1 MSLFPVVSQ
10 VDAVDANYL
19 TIKTAEGF
27 LVHYHD
33 LQRMQ
38 EPGASPTSSHPR
50 ARDRREPRPDRLIGC
65 RQLRFQPPRETRVRG
80 PKEKRK
86 TKTVLF
92 LRVGATRYR
101 LRLVPAARVSPQT
114 PSHRSFFNTAFDGA
128 HVAAPYDLDGGNHA
142 KTSTWNQ
149 IVRSP
154 NRVAA
159 FRSTTARLLPDP
171 EGRIKS
177 NFSRISENRKG
188 LSFGSS
194 SASGIIADHWRRT
207 RGAATT
213 EALGP
218 GCYETPERDR
228 FGNRIE
234 GEIGSA
240 RSPRARSRRSTDG
253 RLDAFHAPPRNRG
266 TAAFAARTHRK
277 QPAGRMAAAGGNRGD
292 RGTGKNKMN
301 WTI

>member
-10 VDAVDANYL
+10 LDAVDANYL

-50 ARDRREPRPDRLIGC
+50 ARDRREPRPDCL
-65 RQLRFQPPRETRVRG
+65 RETASFW
-80 PKEKRK
+80 K
-86 TKTVLF
+86 L
-92 LRVGATRYR
+92 AS
-101 LRLVPAARVSPQT
+101 AARKKNENGFVSSRRRDALSPSPRSRGARLT
-114 PSHRSFFNTAFDGA
+114 PDTHAPLYTAFDGA

-142 KTSTWNQ
+142 KTSSWNQ

-154 NRVAA
+154 HRVAA

-194 SASGIIADHWRRT
+194 TSSGVIADHWRRT

-234 GEIGSA
+234 GEIGSRA
-240 RSPRARSRRSTDG
+240 PRARSRRSTDG

-277 QPAGRMAAAGGNRGD
+277 QPAGRMAASGGNRGD

>member
-1 MSLFPVVSQ
+1 M
-10 VDAVDANYL
+10 
-19 TIKTAEGF
+19 
-27 LVHYHD
+27 
-33 LQRMQ
+33 
-38 EPGASPTSSHPR
+38 
-50 ARDRREPRPDRLIGC
+50 
-65 RQLRFQPPRETRVRG
+65 
-80 PKEKRK
+80 
-86 TKTVLF
+86 
-92 LRVGATRYR
+92 
-101 LRLVPAARVSPQT
+101 
-114 PSHRSFFNTAFDGA
+114 
-128 HVAAPYDLDGGNHA
+128 
-142 KTSTWNQ
+142 
-149 IVRSP
+149 RSP

-234 GEIGSA
+234 GEIGSRA
-240 RSPRARSRRSTDG
+240 PRARSRRSTDG

-292 RGTGKNKMN
+292 RGDRGDRGTGKNKMN

>member
-1 MSLFPVVSQ
+1 M
-10 VDAVDANYL
+10 
-19 TIKTAEGF
+19 
-27 LVHYHD
+27 
-33 LQRMQ
+33 
-38 EPGASPTSSHPR
+38 
-50 ARDRREPRPDRLIGC
+50 
-65 RQLRFQPPRETRVRG
+65 
-80 PKEKRK
+80 
-86 TKTVLF
+86 
-92 LRVGATRYR
+92 
-101 LRLVPAARVSPQT
+101 
-114 PSHRSFFNTAFDGA
+114 
-128 HVAAPYDLDGGNHA
+128 
-142 KTSTWNQ
+142 
-149 IVRSP
+149 RSP

-194 SASGIIADHWRRT
+194 SSSGIIADHWRRT

-234 GEIGSA
+234 GEIGSRA
-240 RSPRARSRRSTDG
+240 PRARSRRSTYG

-292 RGTGKNKMN
+292 RGDRGDRGTGKNKMN

>member
-10 VDAVDANYL
+10 LDAVDANYL

-50 ARDRREPRPDRLIGC
+50 ARDRREPRPDCL
-65 RQLRFQPPRETRVRG
+65 RETASFW
-80 PKEKRK
+80 K
-86 TKTVLF
+86 L
-92 LRVGATRYR
+92 AS
-101 LRLVPAARVSPQT
+101 AARKKNENGFVSSRRRDALSPSPRSRGARLT
-114 PSHRSFFNTAFDGA
+114 PNTHAPLYTAFDGA

-142 KTSTWNQ
+142 KTSSWNQ

-154 NRVAA
+154 HRVAA

-177 NFSRISENRKG
+177 NFSRHSEARRG

-194 SASGIIADHWRRT
+194 SSSGIITDHWRRT
-207 RGAATT
+207 RGGSTT
-213 EALGP
+213 DAVGP
-218 GCYETPERDR
+218 GKYEIPQRDR
-228 FGNRIE
+228 FGNKVA
-234 GEIGSA
+234 GLVGQTASA
-240 RSPRARSRRSTDG
+240 RRGSRRSTDG
-253 RLDAFHAPPRNRG
+253 RFDAFHAPPRNRG
-266 TAAFAARTHRK
+266 TAAFKERTHRK
-277 QPAGRMAAAGGNRGD
+277 QPAGKMAAASGNGGD
-292 RGTGKNKMN
+292 RGTRKKMN
-301 WTI
+301 WTM

>member
-1 MSLFPVVSQ
+1 MRPRHRVIP
-10 VDAVDANYL
+10 APATDANHVRIVSSVAGNFGSNRRGKL
-19 TIKTAEGF
+19 
-27 LVHYHD
+27 
-33 LQRMQ
+33 
-38 EPGASPTSSHPR
+38 ASA
-50 ARDRREPRPDRLIGC
+50 AR
-65 RQLRFQPPRETRVRG
+65 
-80 PKEKRK
+80 KKNEKRK
-86 TKTVLF
+86 RF
-92 LRVGATRYR
+92 CFFARRDGHRC
-101 LRLVPAARVSPQT
+101 RLVPAARVSPQT
-114 PSHRSFFNTAFDGA
+114 PSHRFSFNTAFDGA

-218 GCYETPERDR
+218 GCYAWPERDR

-240 RSPRARSRRSTDG
+240 STPPRARSRPRRTAASTPPRAAAEPGDG
-253 RLDAFHAPPRNRG
+253 SVRRAHAP
-266 TAAFAARTHRK
+266 
-277 QPAGRMAAAGGNRGD
+277 QAAGGEDGGRGGEPRRPRD
-292 RGTGKNKMN
+292 GEEQDELDDMTFGVD
-301 WTI
+301 

>member
-1 MSLFPVVSQ
+1 MTRCRVNGL
-10 VDAVDANYL
+10 
-19 TIKTAEGF
+19 
-27 LVHYHD
+27 D
-33 LQRMQ
+33 L
-38 EPGASPTSSHPR
+38 
-50 ARDRREPRPDRLIGC
+50 RP
-65 RQLRFQPPRETRVRG
+65 PPN
-80 PKEKRK
+80 EKRFRFFAREQCRASDPK
-86 TKTVLF
+86 RPHSALF
-92 LRVGATRYR
+92 
-101 LRLVPAARVSPQT
+101 
-114 PSHRSFFNTAFDGA
+114 AFDVA
-128 HVAAPYDLDGGNHA
+128 HIAAPYDLEGGNHA

-154 NRVAA
+154 HRVAA

-177 NFSRISENRKG
+177 NFSRNSEVRKG

-194 SASGIIADHWRRT
+194 SATGIIADHWRRT

-213 EALGP
+213 DAVGP
-218 GCYETPERDR
+218 GYYQTPERDR

-234 GEIGSA
+234 GEIGSGA
-240 RSPRARSRRSTDG
+240 QKSRRSRRSTDG

-277 QPAGRMAAAGGNRGD
+277 LPAGRVAATGGNRGD
-292 RGTGKNKMN
+292 RGTGKKMN

>member
-1 MSLFPVVSQ
+1 MCLPFESVALLFSGSAPGMSLFPVVSQ

-114 PSHRSFFNTAFDGA
+114 PSHRST
-128 HVAAPYDLDGGNHA
+128 PL
-142 KTSTWNQ
+142 S
-149 IVRSP
+149 
-154 NRVAA
+154 
-159 FRSTTARLLPDP
+159 TARTSQPLTTWTAGTTPRRPRGTRLCVRRTAWRRFGPP
-171 EGRIKS
+171 PRACCPTP
-177 NFSRISENRKG
+177 RA
-188 LSFGSS
+188 GSS
-194 SASGIIADHWRRT
+194 PTSAASRKTG
-207 RGAATT
+207 
-213 EALGP
+213 
-218 GCYETPERDR
+218 
-228 FGNRIE
+228 
-234 GEIGSA
+234 
-240 RSPRARSRRSTDG
+240 RA
-253 RLDAFHAPPRNRG
+253 
-266 TAAFAARTHRK
+266 
-277 QPAGRMAAAGGNRGD
+277 
-292 RGTGKNKMN
+292 
-301 WTI
+301 

>member
-1 MSLFPVVSQ
+1 MRPRHRVIP
-10 VDAVDANYL
+10 APATDANHVRIVFGKPPL
-19 TIKTAEGF
+19 FGNS
-27 LVHYHD
+27 
-33 LQRMQ
+33 R
-38 EPGASPTSSHPR
+38 
-50 ARDRREPRPDRLIGC
+50 PRP
-65 RQLRFQPPRETRVRG
+65 E
-80 PKEKRK
+80 RK

-194 SASGIIADHWRRT
+194 TSSGVIADHWRRT

-234 GEIGSA
+234 GEIGSRA
-240 RSPRARSRRSTDG
+240 PRARSRRSTDG

-266 TAAFAARTHRK
+266 TAAFATRTHRK
-277 QPAGRMAAAGGNRGD
+277 QPAGRMAASGGNRGD

>member
-1 MSLFPVVSQ
+1 MRPRHRVIP
-10 VDAVDANYL
+10 APATDANHVRIVSSVAGNFGSNRRGKL
-19 TIKTAEGF
+19 
-27 LVHYHD
+27 
-33 LQRMQ
+33 
-38 EPGASPTSSHPR
+38 ASA
-50 ARDRREPRPDRLIGC
+50 AR
-65 RQLRFQPPRETRVRG
+65 
-80 PKEKRK
+80 KKNEKRK
-86 TKTVLF
+86 RFCFFARRDALSPSP
-92 LRVGATRYR
+92 RSRGAR
-101 LRLVPAARVSPQT
+101 LT
-114 PSHRSFFNTAFDGA
+114 PNTLAPLYTAFDGA

-234 GEIGSA
+234 GEIGSRA
-240 RSPRARSRRSTDG
+240 PSLSARSRRSTDG

>member
-1 MSLFPVVSQ
+1 MCLPFESVALLFSGSAPGMSLFPVVSQ

-114 PSHRSFFNTAFDGA
+114 PSHS
-128 HVAAPYDLDGGNHA
+128 
-142 KTSTWNQ
+142 STPL
-149 IVRSP
+149 S
-154 NRVAA
+154 
-159 FRSTTARLLPDP
+159 TARTSQPLTTWTAGTTPRRPRGTRLCVRRTAWRRFGPP
-171 EGRIKS
+171 PRACCPTP
-177 NFSRISENRKG
+177 RA
-188 LSFGSS
+188 GSS
-194 SASGIIADHWRRT
+194 PTSAASRKTG
-207 RGAATT
+207 
-213 EALGP
+213 
-218 GCYETPERDR
+218 
-228 FGNRIE
+228 
-234 GEIGSA
+234 
-240 RSPRARSRRSTDG
+240 RA
-253 RLDAFHAPPRNRG
+253 
-266 TAAFAARTHRK
+266 
-277 QPAGRMAAAGGNRGD
+277 
-292 RGTGKNKMN
+292 
-301 WTI
+301 

>member
-1 MSLFPVVSQ
+1 M
-10 VDAVDANYL
+10 
-19 TIKTAEGF
+19 
-27 LVHYHD
+27 
-33 LQRMQ
+33 
-38 EPGASPTSSHPR
+38 
-50 ARDRREPRPDRLIGC
+50 
-65 RQLRFQPPRETRVRG
+65 
-80 PKEKRK
+80 
-86 TKTVLF
+86 
-92 LRVGATRYR
+92 
-101 LRLVPAARVSPQT
+101 
-114 PSHRSFFNTAFDGA
+114 
-128 HVAAPYDLDGGNHA
+128 
-142 KTSTWNQ
+142 
-149 IVRSP
+149 RSP

-234 GEIGSA
+234 GEIGSRA
-240 RSPRARSRRSTDG
+240 EGAEPPLDGRPPRRVPRAAAEPGDGSVRR
-253 RLDAFHAPPRNRG
+253 AHAP
-266 TAAFAARTHRK
+266 
-277 QPAGRMAAAGGNRGD
+277 QAAGGEDGGRGGGDRGD

>member
-1 MSLFPVVSQ
+1 M
-10 VDAVDANYL
+10 
-19 TIKTAEGF
+19 
-27 LVHYHD
+27 
-33 LQRMQ
+33 
-38 EPGASPTSSHPR
+38 
-50 ARDRREPRPDRLIGC
+50 
-65 RQLRFQPPRETRVRG
+65 
-80 PKEKRK
+80 
-86 TKTVLF
+86 
-92 LRVGATRYR
+92 
-101 LRLVPAARVSPQT
+101 
-114 PSHRSFFNTAFDGA
+114 
-128 HVAAPYDLDGGNHA
+128 
-142 KTSTWNQ
+142 
-149 IVRSP
+149 RSP

-292 RGTGKNKMN
+292 RGDRGDRGTGKNKMN

>member
-1 MSLFPVVSQ
+1 M
-10 VDAVDANYL
+10 
-19 TIKTAEGF
+19 
-27 LVHYHD
+27 
-33 LQRMQ
+33 
-38 EPGASPTSSHPR
+38 
-50 ARDRREPRPDRLIGC
+50 
-65 RQLRFQPPRETRVRG
+65 
-80 PKEKRK
+80 
-86 TKTVLF
+86 
-92 LRVGATRYR
+92 
-101 LRLVPAARVSPQT
+101 
-114 PSHRSFFNTAFDGA
+114 
-128 HVAAPYDLDGGNHA
+128 
-142 KTSTWNQ
+142 
-149 IVRSP
+149 RSP

-194 SASGIIADHWRRT
+194 SSSGIIADHWRRT

-234 GEIGSA
+234 GEIGSRA
-240 RSPRARSRRSTDG
+240 PRARSRRSTDG

-277 QPAGRMAAAGGNRGD
+277 QPAGRMAAAGGG
-292 RGTGKNKMN
+292 GTAATAGREEQDELDDM
-301 WTI
+301 TIQ